1 MSQQVKVILTL
12 TIDDQEVADYLVSV
26 VEDDPVAWGL
36 ETPKPL
42 SEAVAG
48 FLIDAIAPTPDP
60 EVGDFFDRYHAGDW
74 LKAATIDADFGE
86 GDDQVGERGQP

>member
-1 MSQQVKVILTL
+1 MRERITVTLTL
-12 TIDDQEVADYLVSV
+12 AIDDAEVADYLVSV
-26 VEDDPVAWGL
+26 CEDDPVAWGL
-36 ETPKPL
+36 EVPKQL

-74 LKAATIDADFGE
+74 LKAATMDADFVEDAQAGE
-86 GDDQVGERGQP
+86 GGQV